1 MRMSP
6 SSSMSFGMPTAGTA
20 GNSNQRWNQSMNSA
34 DKAHVKYAG
43 AAAAI
48 FAVGMMLLA

>member
-1 MRMSP
+1 MGP